1 MLNNLYRKLHILF
14 ASSVMLIITLVISF
28 VVANTVH
35 TEKINESTLFQRLTT
50 LLIYQVESASSDM
63 DKELKAYEESY
74 HIFSLISDTKGNTI
88 YQSNFPFPTP
98 TDNLLHDVEKQIST
112 QPLSQTENST
122 TSQGGFL
129 EIRGTHHDTYFVIP
143 ATIRTTNDTVYH
155 ATFFY
160 QTASLTDIL
169 QKTLPIYLLIWFLA
183 CIVVIVLT
191 RYLLKKSFAPTERIL
206 QSQKDFV
213 ATASHELKSPL
224 AVMISNTDMLLDN
237 VSLNEQARQA
247 VQTIDFE
254 CMRLS
259 RLVKDMLLLASSD
272 AKTWTLHKSTINVDT
287 LLITLY
293 ETYEPVC
300 MKQNLELKLHLSEES
315 YPAMLTDKDRLFQ
328 ILCVFMDN
336 AIQHSKNNS
345 LIEIEVIATEKNI
358 AFSVADH
365 GQGISDEDK
374 QYIFDRFYSGDK
386 SHTNKSNFGL
396 GLSIA
401 KELTQMLNGTI
412 TINDTAGGGATF
424 TVKFPLK

>member
-1 MLNNLYRKLHILF
+1 M
-14 ASSVMLIITLVISF
+14 
-28 VVANTVH
+28 
-35 TEKINESTLFQRLTT
+35 
-50 LLIYQVESASSDM
+50 
-63 DKELKAYEESY
+63 
-74 HIFSLISDTKGNTI
+74 
-88 YQSNFPFPTP
+88 
-98 TDNLLHDVEKQIST
+98 
-112 QPLSQTENST
+112 
-122 TSQGGFL
+122 
-129 EIRGTHHDTYFVIP
+129 
-143 ATIRTTNDTVYH
+143 
-155 ATFFY
+155 
-160 QTASLTDIL
+160 
-169 QKTLPIYLLIWFLA
+169 
-183 CIVVIVLT
+183 LT

-237 VSLNEQARQA
+237 VSLNEQAKQA
-247 VQTIDFE
+247 IQTIDFE

-272 AKTWTLHKSTINVDT
+272 AKTWTLHKSTINIDT

-315 YPAMLTDKDRLFQ
+315 YPAMFTDKDRLFQ

-358 AFSVADH
+358 AFSVVDH

>member
-1 MLNNLYRKLHILF
+1 MPPVYRIIEVCIYALLNFLPFMLLALYPFWKNLRFSDVTTAILIVLLTIVQIWLGIWAAFFSHGNTGLISVASTALYAIFYFF
-14 ASSVMLIITLVISF
+14 AVNVPVGKTLFTLLMISNVANLAVISSKCIEGYLFPELARQSYRWSFSF
-28 VVANTVH
+28 V
-35 TEKINESTLFQRLTT
+35 LFL
-50 LLIYQVESASSDM
+50 VEII
-63 DKELKAYEESY
+63 LC
-74 HIFSLISDTKGNTI
+74 I
-88 YQSNFPFPTP
+88 
-98 TDNLLHDVEKQIST
+98 
-112 QPLSQTENST
+112 PL
-122 TSQGGFL
+122 
-129 EIRGTHHDTYFVIP
+129 
-143 ATIRTTNDTVYH
+143 
-155 ATFFY
+155 FF
-160 QTASLTDIL
+160 L

-237 VSLNEQARQA
+237 VSLNEQAKQA

-315 YPAMLTDKDRLFQ
+315 YPAMFTDKDRLFQ

-358 AFSVADH
+358 AFSVVDH

-401 KELTQMLNGTI
+401 KELTQMLNGI
-412 TINDTAGGGATF
+412 IIINDTAGGGATF

>member
-1 MLNNLYRKLHILF
+1 M
-14 ASSVMLIITLVISF
+14 
-28 VVANTVH
+28 
-35 TEKINESTLFQRLTT
+35 
-50 LLIYQVESASSDM
+50 
-63 DKELKAYEESY
+63 
-74 HIFSLISDTKGNTI
+74 ISDTKGNTI

-143 ATIRTTNDTVYH
+143 ATIRTANDTVYH
-155 ATFFY
+155 DNLFLSDSQFDGYFTK
-160 QTASLTDIL
+160 DIAYLSSYLVFGLYRCYRADPLSAEKSRLL
-169 QKTLPIYLLIWFLA
+169 QRNGYCKA
-183 CIVVIVLT
+183 
-191 RYLLKKSFAPTERIL
+191 K
-206 QSQKDFV
+206 KDFV

-315 YPAMLTDKDRLFQ
+315 YPAMFTDKDRLFQ

-358 AFSVADH
+358 AFSVGRPRARH
-365 GQGISDEDK
+365 
-374 QYIFDRFYSGDK
+374 F
-386 SHTNKSNFGL
+386 
-396 GLSIA
+396 
-401 KELTQMLNGTI
+401 
-412 TINDTAGGGATF
+412 
-424 TVKFPLK
+424 